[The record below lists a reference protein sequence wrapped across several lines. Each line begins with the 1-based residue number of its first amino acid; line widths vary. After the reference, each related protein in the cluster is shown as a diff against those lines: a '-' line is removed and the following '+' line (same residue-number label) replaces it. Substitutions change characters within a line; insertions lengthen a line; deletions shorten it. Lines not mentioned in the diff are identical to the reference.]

1 MTPPRRIPIAV
12 ALICTILATQADAQ
26 QRLGWGTEVNAFV
39 GHQGAADLDGGGD
52 VSATRSFLSVGGLY
66 RFQSGNAAGLS
77 LGFGQQSY
85 DFGGGA
91 ATLWGDIRALSLS
104 VPMRFELN
112 NNARIF
118 VAPQIRRAYES
129 GASTS
134 DSVTYGLFAGASWQL
149 TDSLRIGPAF
159 GAFSELEGDDIDLFP
174 ALIVDWDISDRWNLS
189 TGAGVAA
196 TRGPGLRLSYAYS
209 DALDFGLG
217 VRLESG
223 EFRLDDKGLAPGG
236 VGEDRSIPVVISM
249 DYAPNPG
256 FAVSGFVGAAF
267 DGELRVED
275 STGARVNKQSYDTAP
290 VGGVS
295 LRLRF

>member
-1 MTPPRRIPIAV
+1 MLIA
-12 ALICTILATQADAQ
+12 AQASAQ
-26 QRLGWGTEVNAFV
+26 ERLGWGTEITGFV
-39 GHQGAADLDGGGD
+39 GHQGAADLSGGGD

-66 RFQSGNAAGLS
+66 TFASGNAAGLS

-85 DFGGGA
+85 DFGDGA
-91 ATLWGDIRALSLS
+91 APLWGDIRVLALS
-104 VPMRFELN
+104 VPMRFEVAN
-112 NNARIF
+112 GPRIF
-118 VAPQIRRAYES
+118 LAPQLRRSYES

-134 DSVTYGLFAGASWQL
+134 DSATYGLFAGASWQVSD
-149 TDSLRIGPAF
+149 TLRIGPAF
-159 GAFSELEGDDIDLFP
+159 GAFSQLEGGGIDAFP

-209 DALDFGLG
+209 NALDFGLG

-223 EFRLDDKGLAPGG
+223 EFRLDDSGLAPGG
-236 VGEDRSIPVVISM
+236 IGEDRSVPVVFSM

-267 DGELRVED
+267 DGELTVED
-275 STGARVNKQSYDTAP
+275 STGARVSKQSYDTAP
-290 VGGVS
+290 VGGLS